1 MQKNWR
7 DFTNFMRFIVR
18 RFNQDRCAQIAASL
32 TFTTLL
38 SLVPLFTIAL
48 TLFSVFPVFEHY
60 SSQIKKFLLDN
71 LMPDMATK
79 LITHYVQQFT
89 ESAMRLT
96 EVGLV
101 FLAVTATFL
110 LLTIEHAFNTIW
122 RVQYPRPLFKRLI
135 VYWAVL
141 TLAPLL
147 VGASLVLTSWIV
159 GLSTGY
165 ISHVPVTGIGLLK
178 LLPLLLTC
186 LAFALLFYFVP
197 NRYVPRSHALI
208 GALVAAVAFES
219 MSRAFAYYIGHF
231 PTYKLVYGAFASV
244 PIFLMWIYL
253 SWLAILFGA
262 VIAASLSHWRMPVL
276 HLRPPSLQLL
286 DALRLLRVLV
296 DGLRQGKV
304 NTLPELSKL
313 LRLDYDALETLLDML
328 AQTRM
333 VRRVGANGWLMMRD
347 AEHIRAAELWHL
359 FVLDRASIA
368 DDRDNDPLR
377 QWLLLCAD
385 TLERSTEISLQ
396 ELFALKSD

>member
-7 DFTNFMRFIVR
+7 DFTDFMRFIVR

-48 TLFSVFPVFEHY
+48 TLFSAFPVFENF
-60 SSQIKKFLLDN
+60 STQIKQFLLNN

-79 LITHYVQQFT
+79 VITRYMQQFT
-89 ESAMRLT
+89 ESAMHLT

-101 FLAVTATFL
+101 FLAVTAMFL
-110 LLTIEHAFNTIW
+110 LVTIEHAFNTIW
-122 RVQYPRPLFKRLI
+122 RVSRPRPILKRLTI
-135 VYWAVL
+135 YWAVL

-147 VGASLVLTSWIV
+147 VGASLALTSWLV

-165 ISHVPVTGIGLLK
+165 ISHVPALGVWVLK
-178 LLPLLLTC
+178 LLPVLFTC

-197 NRYVPRSHALI
+197 NRYVPRLHALI
-208 GALVAAVAFES
+208 GSLVAAVVFES
-219 MSRAFAYYIGHF
+219 MSRGFGYYIGHF

-262 VIAASLSHWRMPVL
+262 VISASLSHWRIPL
-276 HLRPPSLQLL
+276 LRSRTPALKLF

-304 NTLPELSKL
+304 YTLRELSKL
-313 LRLDYDALETLLDML
+313 LRLDFDQLETLLEKL
-328 AQTRM
+328 AQADM
-333 VRRVGANGWLMMRD
+333 VRRVGANGWVMMRD
-347 AEHIRAAELWHL
+347 AEHVRAAELWQL
-359 FVLDRASIA
+359 FVLNRASIA
-368 DDRDNDPLR
+368 DEQEDEPLR
-377 QWLLLCAD
+377 AWLLACDDILA
-385 TLERSTEISLQ
+385 RSTDISLQ
-396 ELFALKSD
+396 ELFALNAA

>member
-1 MQKNWR
+1 
-7 DFTNFMRFIVR
+7 
-18 RFNQDRCAQIAASL
+18 
-32 TFTTLL
+32 
-38 SLVPLFTIAL
+38 
-48 TLFSVFPVFEHY
+48 
-60 SSQIKKFLLDN
+60 
-71 LMPDMATK
+71 MPDMATK

-101 FLAVTATFL
+101 FLAVTAMFL

-165 ISHVPVTGIGLLK
+165 VSHVPVSGIGLLK
-178 LLPLLLTC
+178 LLPVLLTC

-208 GALVAAVAFES
+208 GALVAAVVFES

-253 SWLAILFGA
+253 SWLAVLFGA
-262 VIAASLSHWRMPVL
+262 VIAASLSHWRMPML
-276 HLRPPSLQLL
+276 NLRPPALQLL

-304 NTLPELSKL
+304 NTLPELSKS
-313 LRLDYDALETLLDML
+313 LRLDYDALEALLEKL
-328 AQTRM
+328 AQAHM

-359 FVLDRASIA
+359 FVLNRASIVA
-368 DDRDNDPLR
+368 DQDDDPLR

-396 ELFALKSD
+396 ELFTLKSD